1 MSNHNSGDLTPMNPF
16 TIGFDLITGLSKDVD
31 STKRPLSKMKGMY
44 NDDAAFDQIV
54 KDQNDPL
61 VYEFYELKIP
71 NVESDLLFGT
81 SITFPGK
88 VGSEYY
94 MTKGHFHEVLN
105 TAEVYYTLSG
115 EGYMLMETPE
125 GEWKAEHLTAGK
137 AVYVPPRWAHRS
149 INTGDAPL
157 VTFFV
162 FRADAGHDYGTIEQ
176 KGYRKLIVE
185 GKDGKPEI
193 IDNPKWNE

>member
-1 MSNHNSGDLTPMNPF
+1 MSGKPTGEYTPLDPF
-16 TIGFDLITGLSKDVD
+16 TIDFDLMTGLSKSTDT
-31 STKRPLSKMKGMY
+31 TKRPLSKMKGMY
-44 NDDAAFDQIV
+44 YDDAAFDKILE
-54 KDQNDPL
+54 KEDPL

-71 NVESDLLFGT
+71 NYDSDLLFGT
-81 SITFPGK
+81 SITYPGK
-88 VGSEYY
+88 VGKEYY

-115 EGYMLMETPE
+115 EGFMLMETPE
-125 GEWKAEHLTAGK
+125 GEWKAEHLCKGK

-149 INTGDAPL
+149 INIGELPL

-185 GKDGKPEI
+185 GSDGGPEM
-193 IDNPKWNE
+193 IDNPKWS

>member
-1 MSNHNSGDLTPMNPF
+1 MSEYLPINPF
-16 TIGFDLITGLSKDVD
+16 VMGFDLTTGMSEDTE
-31 STKRPLSKMKGMY
+31 STKRPLSKMSGMY
-44 NDDAAFDQIV
+44 KDDAAFNKILE
-54 KDQNDPL
+54 KEDPL

-71 NVESDLLFGT
+71 NYASDLLFGT
-81 SITFPGK
+81 SITYPGK
-88 VGSEYY
+88 VGDEYY
-94 MTKGHFHEVLN
+94 MTKGHFHEVLE

-115 EGYMLMETPE
+115 EGYMLLETPE
-125 GEWKAEHLTAGK
+125 GEWKAEYLSAGK

-149 INTGDAPL
+149 INTGDTPL

-162 FRADAGHDYGTIEQ
+162 FRGDAGHDYGTIEQ

-193 IDNPKWNE
+193 IDNPKWSE

>member
-1 MSNHNSGDLTPMNPF
+1 MSNHNPIGEYKPLNPF
-16 TIGFDLITGLSKDVD
+16 TIGFDVVTGLSQDVE

-44 NDDAAFDQIV
+44 YDDVAFDKIMTE
-54 KDQNDPL
+54 NDPL
-61 VYEFYELKIP
+61 VYEFYELKVP
-71 NVESDLLFGT
+71 NYESDLLFGT
-81 SITFPGK
+81 SITYPGK
-88 VGSEYY
+88 VGNEYY

-125 GEWKAEHLTAGK
+125 GEWKAEHLSKGK

-149 INTGDAPL
+149 INIGNAPL
-157 VTFFV
+157 VTFFT

-185 GKDGKPEI
+185 SKDGKPEI
-193 IDNPKWNE
+193 IDNPKWS

>member
-1 MSNHNSGDLTPMNPF
+1 MVIMMSDYIPMNPF
-16 TIGFDLITGLSKDVD
+16 VMGFDLLTGLSDD
-31 STKRPLSKMKGMY
+31 AESTKRLLSKMKGMY
-44 NDDAAFDQIV
+44 HDDAAFETILE
-54 KDQNDPL
+54 KEDPK

-71 NVESDLLFGT
+71 NYASDLLFGT
-81 SITFPGK
+81 SITYPGK
-88 VGSEYY
+88 VGNEYY
-94 MTKGHFHEVLN
+94 MTKGHFHEVLE

-125 GEWKAEHLTAGK
+125 GEWKAEALSAGK

-149 INTGDAPL
+149 INTGTEPL

-162 FRADAGHDYGTIEQ
+162 FRGDAGHDYGTIEQ

-193 IDNPKWNE
+193 IDNPKWAK